1 MELRKDKST
10 SFWQV
15 VVGPTLSISMTRAS
29 FEEIC
34 GWWQK
39 SLSMVFLYSWTWMS
53 LTDCSAVILKYE
65 EMLLGCKRLDI
76 SSSLNFCAKD
86 RRQKQDSAP
95 ICLSPQLTRLDL
107 TGGLGFHCT
116 KCNDVSWVRPTLQ
129 ISKLSKV
136 ANSQIS
142 ADPDRLFNYF
152 NC

>member
-34 GWWQK
+34 DCWQK
-39 SLSMVFLYSWTWMS
+39 SLSMVEHMPAFSYSWTWIS
-53 LTDCSAVILKYE
+53 LTGRSAVKLK
-65 EMLLGCKRLDI
+65 MKR
-76 SSSLNFCAKD
+76 CCWVAKD
-86 RRQKQDSAP
+86 WTSPHLSISVQKTGGQKQDSAP
-95 ICLSPQLTRLDL
+95 ICLSPQLTRLDSTWLDL

-136 ANSQIS
+136 ANSQI
-142 ADPDRLFNYF
+142 
-152 NC
+152 